1 MLFYLNLIVKRYYTM
16 NKLLLITALAGL
28 TLSLQAN
35 AAGSHRKGLGSD
47 HSKAA
52 KAEYQEKKVQ
62 KKLEEIDSSGD
73 EKIDLNE
80 YLSYSEKRFTST
92 DANSDGFIT
101 PDEMRAWSKAK
112 RSEIRAA
119 RKAEKEAAAAE

>member
-1 MLFYLNLIVKRYYTM
+1 M
-16 NKLLLITALAGL
+16 NKLLLVTALVS
-28 TLSLQAN
+28 LSLSMQSM

-52 KAEYQEKKVQ
+52 KAEKREQKVQ
-62 KKLEEIDSSGD
+62 KKIEEIDSSGD

-80 YLSYSEKRFTST
+80 YLSYSEKRFNST

-112 RSEIRAA
+112 RAEIREA
-119 RKAEKEAAAAE
+119 RKAAREAAEAAE